1 MCKRSQGQEEMN
13 VARGLGE
20 GTGEKGRLSLIFAKF
35 RKVERSYQGK
45 KTQLE

>member
-1 MCKRSQGQEEMN
+1 MLFRSGQEEVN
-13 VARGLGE
+13 VARGLVE

-45 KTQLE
+45 KKQLE